1 MRRQLKHIGFSLLIV
16 LIASSCRTKKTF
28 NGVSKLKCSTFEEP
42 NFEEKNK
49 SNTKYKIVIL
59 KDGQEIGSGK
69 KSKKGKRGKTR
80 LFKKK

>member
-1 MRRQLKHIGFSLLIV
+1 MQIQLKHIIFSLIILVFI
-16 LIASSCRTKKTF
+16 SSCRSKKTF

-42 NFEEKNK
+42 SFEEKSK

-59 KDGQEIGSGK
+59 KDGQQVSRGR
-69 KSKKGKRGKTR
+69 KSKKGKRGKSR

>member
-1 MRRQLKHIGFSLLIV
+1 MQIQLKHIIFSLMV
-16 LIASSCRTKKTF
+16 LVFISSCRTKKTF

-42 NFEEKNK
+42 SFEEKAK

-59 KDGQEIGSGK
+59 KDGQQVSGRGK
-69 KSKKGKRGKTR
+69 TKKGKKGKSR